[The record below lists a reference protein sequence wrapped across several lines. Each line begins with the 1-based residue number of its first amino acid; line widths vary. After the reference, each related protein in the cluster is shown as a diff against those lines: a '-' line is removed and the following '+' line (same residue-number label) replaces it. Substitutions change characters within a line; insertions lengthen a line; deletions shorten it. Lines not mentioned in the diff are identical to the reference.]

1 MLLTHAFAL
10 SVDQSLC
17 KKSPYEYMHSV
28 RIEHAK
34 LILVVTRISYQATGD
49 AGWVLILNC
58 SSEAR
63 FLIDPSQKKVR
74 VCVRLILVFVWKK
87 LCWF

>member
-10 SVDQSLC
+10 SVNQSLC

-28 RIEHAK
+28 RIEHAM

-49 AGWVLILNC
+49 AGWV
-58 SSEAR
+58 
-63 FLIDPSQKKVR
+63 
-74 VCVRLILVFVWKK
+74 
-87 LCWF
+87 